1 MAVGASVSMC
11 ILGKDKYEIYTHTYN
26 GLFEFFLD
34 LKKSNSFETEM
45 EFYSASIDISSISF
59 QIGWVSVIR
68 PTVFEIKI
76 DEICIDSSCLEKD
89 VIPEKTNAS
98 EYSFVQIQWDAPKNL
113 DDIFD
118 QLWAFI
124 NEDVSAE
131 FREIIKI

>member
-1 MAVGASVSMC
+1 MKST
-11 ILGKDKYEIYTHTYN
+11 LTHN